1 MSFVDNERPP
11 YVVFEQRAVEDRAAT
26 LANGHYTTKD
36 VDFAIITRPGSRDS
50 LDKEALVWLKELGEK
65 ARNGSAPLAWHTA
78 FEAAYAAWKK
88 GLELPLNGT
97 PIKGWPVLS
106 PAAQEN
112 LIRAGFL
119 TLEDLAATSDNQL
132 SNIGTGA
139 LSYKLKAQAWLEEAK
154 SKGASS
160 EKIADLVQKV
170 ADLTSLVQQLVDE
183 NKRLKALIPDPAKTP
198 AKA

>member
-11 YVVFEQRAVEDRAAT
+11 YVVFEQRVVEDRAAS
-26 LANGHYTTKD
+26 LANGRYTTKD
-36 VDFAIITRPGSRDS
+36 VDFVVVTRPGSRDS
-50 LDKEALVWLKELGEK
+50 IEKEAAVWLAELGEK
-65 ARNGSAPLAWHTA
+65 ARQGNAPVSWHTA

-88 GLELPLNGT
+88 GNALPVNGT

-119 TLEDLAATSDNQL
+119 TLEDLAATADNQL
-132 SNIGTGA
+132 TTIGTGA
-139 LSYKLKAQAWLEEAK
+139 LSYKMKAIAWLDEAK
-154 SKGASS
+154 AKGTSV
-160 EKIADLVQKV
+160 EKIADLTQKV
-170 ADLTSLVQQLVDE
+170 SDLTTLVQTLVDE
-183 NKRLKALIPDPAKTP
+183 NKKLKALIPAPAA

>member
-11 YVVFEQRAVEDRAAT
+11 YVMFEQRVVEDRAASI
-26 LANGHYTTKD
+26 ASGKYTIKD
-36 VDFAIITRPGSRDS
+36 IDYVVVTRPGSRDS
-50 LDKEALVWLKELGEK
+50 IEKEALVWLSELGEK
-65 ARNGSAPLAWHTA
+65 ARLGNAPVAWHTA

-88 GLELPLNGT
+88 GTEMPVNGT

-119 TLEDLAATSDNQL
+119 TLEDLAATPDNQL
-132 SNIGTGA
+132 TSIGTGA
-139 LSYKLKAQAWLEEAK
+139 LSYKMKAVSWLEDAK
-154 SKGASS
+154 VKGTSV
-160 EKIADLVQKV
+160 EKIADLSQKV
-170 ADLTSLVQQLVDE
+170 ADLTTLVQTLVDE
-183 NKRLKALIPDPAKTP
+183 NKRLKALVPAPAT

>member
-11 YVVFEQRAVEDRAAT
+11 YVVFEQRAVEDRIAT
-26 LANGHYTTKD
+26 IANGHYTTKD

-50 LDKEALVWLKELGEK
+50 HEKEAEVWLRELGEK
-65 ARNGSAPLAWHTA
+65 ARLGNAPVAWYSA
-78 FEAAYAAWKK
+78 FEAAYAMWKK
-88 GLELPLNGT
+88 GLDTPLNGT

-119 TLEDLAATSDNQL
+119 TLEDLAATADNQL

-139 LSYKLKAQAWLEEAK
+139 LSYKLKAVAWLEQAS
-154 SKGASS
+154 SKGVAS
-160 EKIADLVQKV
+160 EKIADLSQKV
-170 ADLTSLVQQLVDE
+170 SDLTTLVQGLMEE
-183 NKRLKALIPDPAKTP
+183 NKKLKAAAPAP
-198 AKA
+198 VKA